1 MSADPFT
8 HMKRDIEYIFELPI
22 QVRDYEVDSQGI
34 VNNAVYLHYMEH
46 TRHEF
51 CRMAG
56 TTFRNMQEQGIDP
69 VLRKVDI
76 EYLSPLRLG
85 ESMCSKLAMRREGP
99 RFIFIQDIFKLP
111 GNEPVAKA
119 EISVVCLENGRLSRG
134 DVLADAFAEYL

>member
-1 MSADPFT
+1 
-8 HMKRDIEYIFELPI
+8 MKRDIEYIFELPI

-76 EYLSPLRLG
+76 EYLLPLRLG

-134 DVLADAFAEYL
+134 DALADAFAEYL

>member
-1 MSADPFT
+1 
-8 HMKRDIEYIFELPI
+8 MKRDIEYIFELPI